1 MTSTRHRITV
11 FYAMK
16 GGSGT
21 TVTAA
26 LAAITNPDHTLI
38 VDLGGDMADALGRQA
53 PPPTLDDWLLDVSFA
68 DTPLDDLIIE
78 IDASTRLLPASRR
91 IDLSA
96 GSARQRQSFHDWL
109 SHHHASVVVDAGTG
123 IPHVNLVEQADQIL
137 AVTRPCYLALTKA
150 ARTGFRPDGV
160 VVVRERGRALGDSDI
175 ERAFNASILGTID
188 EDPAIARLADAG
200 LLSVRGDRIGVQ
212 LHQLLDHPR
221 PPSALD
227 VWRAADPARQS
238 PDVGYGMSWSS
249 RREPERRW
257 RVSWNTGSGDLYA
270 VDGDDEKV
278 IDLGHHVTSDG
289 AARAI
294 ESWSELHIQDDGFDQ
309 LLQRLGRRGRYA
321 EGPSIA

>member
-26 LAAITNPDHTLI
+26 LAAITNPDHTLV
-38 VDLGGDMADALGRQA
+38 VDLGGDMADALGLQA
-53 PPPTLDDWLLDVSFA
+53 PPPTLDDWLLDVSLA

-109 SHHHASVVVDAGTG
+109 SHHHASVVVDAGTA

-137 AVTRPCYLALTKA
+137 AVTRPCYLALIKA

-175 ERAFNASILGTID
+175 ERAFNASILGTVD
-188 EDPAIARLADAG
+188 HDPAIARLADAG

-212 LHQLLDHPR
+212 LHQLLD
-221 PPSALD
+221 PPSTSSALD
-227 VWRAADPARQS
+227 TWRAADPARNS
-238 PDVGYGMSWSS
+238 PDVDYGMSWSS
-249 RREPERRW
+249 KQEPERRW

-270 VDGDDEKV
+270 VDQTDETV
-278 IDLGHHVTSDG
+278 IV
-289 AARAI
+289 
-294 ESWSELHIQDDGFDQ
+294 
-309 LLQRLGRRGRYA
+309 LGRCSSREHVDTLFDDWTRLHDQVDGLDRLSVRLA
-321 EGPSIA
+321 RSSPHPEGPSVA

>member
-21 TVTAA
+21 TATAA
-26 LAAITNPDHTLI
+26 LAAITNPDHTLV

-53 PPPTLDDWLLDVSFA
+53 PPPTLDDWLLDVSLA
-68 DTPLDDLIIE
+68 DTPLDDLMIE
-78 IDASTRLLPASRR
+78 VDASTRLLPASRR

-96 GSARQRQSFHDWL
+96 GNARQRQSFHDWL
-109 SHHHASVVVDAGTG
+109 SHHHTSVVVDAGTG

-137 AVTRPCYLALTKA
+137 AVTRPCYLALMKA
-150 ARTGFRPDGV
+150 ARTGFRPDGI
-160 VVVRERGRALGDSDI
+160 VVVRERGRALRDSDI

-188 EDPAIARLADAG
+188 QDPAIARLADAG

-227 VWRAADPARQS
+227 AWRAADPARQS
-238 PDVGYGMSWSS
+238 PDVDYGMSWSS
-249 RREPERRW
+249 TREPERRW
-257 RVSWNTGSGDLYA
+257 RISWNTGSGDLYA
-270 VDGDDEKV
+270 VDGIDETV
-278 IDLGHHVTSDG
+278 IDLGNHTTRGDAG
-289 AARAI
+289 RAI
-294 ESWSELHIQDDGFDQ
+294 GDWTGLHSQADGFDRLRSQ
-309 LLQRLGRRGRYA
+309 LANRGLIP

>member
-16 GGSGT
+16 GGCGT

-26 LAAITNPDHTLI
+26 LAALTNPADTLI

-78 IDASTRLLPASRR
+78 VDASTRLLPASRR

-96 GSARQRQSFHDWL
+96 GNARQRQSFHDWL
-109 SHHHASVVVDAGTG
+109 SHHHAGVVVDAGTG

-137 AVTRPCYLALTKA
+137 AVTRPCYLALMKA

-188 EDPAIARLADAG
+188 QDPAIARLADAG

-221 PPSALD
+221 PPSDLNA
-227 VWRAADPARQS
+227 WRAADPARQS
-238 PDVGYGMSWSS
+238 PDVDYGMSWSS
-249 RREPERRW
+249 KLEPERRW

-270 VDGDDEKV
+270 VTGGDDEV
-278 IDLGHHVTSDG
+278 MDLGHYDTRSD
-289 AARAI
+289 ADRAI
-294 ESWSELHIQDDGFDQ
+294 EDWAQLHHQPGGLDR
-309 LLQRLGRRGRYA
+309 LCRRLRLGNGFP

>member
-26 LAAITNPDHTLI
+26 LAAITNPDHTLV

-53 PPPTLDDWLLDVSFA
+53 PPPTLDDWLLDVSLA

-123 IPHVNLVEQADQIL
+123 IPHVNLVEQADQTL
-137 AVTRPCYLALTKA
+137 AVTRPCYLALMKA

-175 ERAFNASILGTID
+175 ERAFNASIVGTID
-188 EDPAIARLADAG
+188 QDPAIARLADAG
-200 LLSVRGDRIGVQ
+200 LLSVRGDRIAVE

-227 VWRAADPARQS
+227 AWRAADPARQS
-238 PDVGYGMSWSS
+238 PDVDYGMSWSS
-249 RREPERRW
+249 KDDPERRW

-270 VDGDDEKV
+270 VDELDEKV
-278 IDLGHHVTSDG
+278 IDLGRYASREAIDG
-289 AARAI
+289 KNKDWTR
-294 ESWSELHIQDDGFDQ
+294 LHDQPDGFG
-309 LLQRLGRRGRYA
+309 RLREMLDHGSQTSP
-321 EGPSIA
+321 GPSIA

>member
-26 LAAITNPDHTLI
+26 LAAITNPDHTLV

-53 PPPTLDDWLLDVSFA
+53 PPPTLDDWLLDVSLA

-78 IDASTRLLPASRR
+78 VDASTRLLPASRR

-137 AVTRPCYLALTKA
+137 AVTRPCYLALMKA

-188 EDPAIARLADAG
+188 QDPAIARLADAG

-212 LHQLLDHPR
+212 LHQLLDHPES
-221 PPSALD
+221 PSALD
-227 VWRAADPARQS
+227 AWRAADPARQS
-238 PDVGYGMSWSS
+238 PDVDYGMSWSS
-249 RREPERRW
+249 TSNRGCRW
-257 RVSWNTGSGDLYA
+257 RVSWNNGSGDLYA
-270 VDGDDEKV
+270 VDDSDETV
-278 IDLGHHVTSDG
+278 IDLGRYATRADAERALRDWSQLHDQADG
-289 AARAI
+289 LN
-294 ESWSELHIQDDGFDQ
+294 SLC
-309 LLQRLGRRGRYA
+309 QRLGRGA
-321 EGPSIA
+321 PSLDGPSIA